1 MLALYTFVATSNLS
15 TSVLNTFKTLI
26 TDEGATGEE
35 DLVVLGRMKEMV
47 SSPEVIH
54 LGAAKQLLNLIERT
68 VSHITHTQVDGC

>member
-1 MLALYTFVATSNLS
+1 MLALYTFVAIFDLS

-35 DLVVLGRMKEMV
+35 DLFILGKMKEMV

-68 VSHITHTQVDGC
+68 VGHITHTKVDG